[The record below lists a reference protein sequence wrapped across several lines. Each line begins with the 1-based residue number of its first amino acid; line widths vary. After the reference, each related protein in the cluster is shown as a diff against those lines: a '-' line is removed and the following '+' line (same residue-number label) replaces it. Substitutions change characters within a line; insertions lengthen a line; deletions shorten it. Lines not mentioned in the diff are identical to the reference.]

1 MLLSTILSQLVS
13 LSSFLSGIVFG
24 VFLCI
29 AALVHVLKSK
39 PEDTDAVA
47 VAAKSGSLRPTQSSI
62 QNMLDPSFLSA
73 SEVAALRELV
83 QFLDDFNSPLK
94 NFGGHLEQVYVERDA
109 ALKEAERHRGVP
121 LEQSEFAR
129 IERDFHGSIAEL
141 RDQSK
146 CAKTIA
152 QFLTDL
158 SKVVLSF
165 AKDLNKLS
173 GAARSNSNRCA
184 SNNATTGGDTKAD
197 MVASNWWQAL
207 HIALDCMSSDQEYLS
222 NHITD
227 DLLNYSAQMS
237 EELAVIEKKLQAEG
251 SRQLQAMKELLA
263 LLEARK
269 RDRDRYM
276 DKIAAPP
283 SALTTQTPEAVLAK
297 RRVRQ
302 KNNEDAVALQRG
314 LVLDAQRDFHL
325 LMTRIRADVQ
335 LTVLKAV
342 VDQHAQLM
350 KLCEALERQQ
360 SSYQM
365 IFKRMRIQLSNAAAS
380 LVQMIREEGTS
391 NAATGAAVHDQSST
405 NAVTA
410 ALDYMSILRGKMQE
424 VGVQGYEVKLH
435 AILGEL
441 LRLSTSTQFQLEMMQ
456 TTPASLQ
463 AHPQAGST
471 ARPAPRELGRLDMM
485 EESTSCLAASNPA
498 VLPHLPP
505 SFLGAVGT
513 ETCVWF
519 NSFSGRVYRDISN
532 SNYFYHWFC
541 RKASAML
548 NKGHRPDFVDEFRVE
563 GVRFGKLPPLLL
575 NVRWSPQLSASSMSE
590 KKKVGG
596 KTKDDDAATAAG
608 TEDSDDTDQEEGSTR
623 RTSSQHR
630 TTSGAA
636 DLEAEHYAA
645 CTADLAF
652 RSGIEFTVTTK

>member
-1 MLLSTILSQLVS
+1 MLLSILSQLVS
-13 LSSFLSGIVFG
+13 LSSFLSGILFG

-29 AALVHVLKSK
+29 AALIQVLKSK
-39 PEDTDAVA
+39 PADE
-47 VAAKSGSLRPTQSSI
+47 AADNIATRPAQKFIQS
-62 QNMLDPSFLSA
+62 MLEPSMSA
-73 SEVAALRELV
+73 KELAALRELIK
-83 QFLDDFNSPLK
+83 FLDDFNSPLK

-109 ALKEAERHRGVP
+109 ALKEAERHCGVP
-121 LEQSEFAR
+121 LEQTEFTR

-158 SKVVLSF
+158 SKVVISF

-173 GAARSNSNRCA
+173 SAARSNSNRA
-184 SNNATTGGDTKAD
+184 NNANNATDTKAD
-197 MVASNWWQAL
+197 LVASNWWQAL
-207 HIALDCMSSDQEYLS
+207 HISLDCMSSDQEYLA

-237 EELAVIEKKLQAEG
+237 EELSAIEKRLHADG
-251 SRQLQAMKELLA
+251 VRQLQTMKELLA
-263 LLEARK
+263 LLEAKK
-269 RDRDRYM
+269 RERDRYIE
-276 DKIAAPP
+276 KIAAPP
-283 SALTTQTPEAVLAK
+283 SALTTQTPETVLAK

-302 KNNEDAVALQRG
+302 KSNEDAVAHHRG
-314 LVLDAQRDFHL
+314 LVLDAQKDFHQ

-350 KLCEALERQQ
+350 KLCEALEKQQ
-360 SSYQM
+360 TSYQM

-380 LVQMIREEGTS
+380 LVQMIREEG
-391 NAATGAAVHDQSST
+391 GASSGVTAHDKSSI
-405 NAVTA
+405 AVT
-410 ALDYMSILRGKMQE
+410 LDYMSILRGKMLE

-441 LRLSTSTQFQLEMMQ
+441 LRLSTSTQFQLEM
-456 TTPASLQ
+456 Q
-463 AHPQAGST
+463 AHNQQVLPQPDS
-471 ARPAPRELGRLDMM
+471 PALPQDSREMGRLDMM

-498 VLPHLPP
+498 ILPHLPP

-532 SNYFYHWFC
+532 SSYFYHWFC
-541 RKASAML
+541 RKASSML
-548 NKGHRPDFVDEFRVE
+548 NKGPRPDYVDEFKVE

-575 NVRWSPQLSASSMSE
+575 NVRWSPQLSACTYSAKSE
-590 KKKVGG
+590 RKVGR
-596 KTKDDDAATAAG
+596 DIAANQTTR
-608 TEDSDDTDQEEGSTR
+608 TEDSDDSDQEVGGTAQQQR
-623 RTSSQHR
+623 KSSR
-630 TTSGAA
+630 ASAEA
-636 DLEAEHYAA
+636 DSDAEHYAA

-652 RSGIEFTVTTK
+652 RSGIEFTVKTK

>member
-1 MLLSTILSQLVS
+1 MVLSQLVS

-29 AALVHVLKSK
+29 AALVQVLKSK
-39 PEDTDAVA
+39 PADADS
-47 VAAKSGSLRPTQSSI
+47 VAATDSSGSRRPAQSSI
-62 QNMLDPSFLSA
+62 PNMMDPSSMSA
-73 SEVAALRELV
+73 GEVAALRELV

-121 LEQSEFAR
+121 LELSEFSR

-146 CAKTIA
+146 CAKTVA

-158 SKVVLSF
+158 SKVLLSF

-173 GAARSNSNRCA
+173 GAARSNSNRCT
-184 SNNATTGGDTKAD
+184 SNSTNAAVTGGDNSKAD

-222 NHITD
+222 SHITD
-227 DLLNYSAQMS
+227 DLLNYSSQMS
-237 EELAVIEKKLQAEG
+237 EELGVIEKRLQAEG
-251 SRQLQAMKELLA
+251 TRQLQAMKELLS

-269 RDRDRYM
+269 RDRDKYM

-302 KNNEDAVALQRG
+302 KSNEDAVAHQRG

-380 LVQMIREEGTS
+380 LVQMIREEGAS
-391 NAATGAAVHDQSST
+391 NAAVHDQST
-405 NAVTA
+405 NAVT
-410 ALDYMSILRGKMQE
+410 LDYMSILRGKMLE

-435 AILGEL
+435 AILGDL

-456 TTPASLQ
+456 KTPVSLQ
-463 AHPQAGST
+463 AHPQPGCST
-471 ARPAPRELGRLDMM
+471 TLGRLDMM

-532 SNYFYHWFC
+532 SDYFYHWFC

-548 NKGHRPDFVDEFRVE
+548 NKGHRPDYVDEFKVE

-575 NVRWSPQLSASSMSE
+575 NVRWSPQLSASMSE
-590 KKKVGG
+590 RKGG
-596 KTKDDDAATAAG
+596 KTKDEAGAATAEALAAVAG
-608 TEDSDDTDQEEGSTR
+608 TEDSDDSDQEEGSAR
-623 RTSSQHR
+623 RTPSHR
-630 TTSGAA
+630 NSGAV
-636 DLEAEHYAA
+636 DPEVEHYAA

>member
-1 MLLSTILSQLVS
+1 MVLSQLVS

-29 AALVHVLKSK
+29 AALVQVLKSK
-39 PEDTDAVA
+39 PADADA
-47 VAAKSGSLRPTQSSI
+47 LAATANGGSRRPAQSSI
-62 QNMLDPSFLSA
+62 QNMLDPSSMSA
-73 SEVAALRELV
+73 REVAALRELV

-109 ALKEAERHRGVP
+109 ALKEAERHRSVP

-173 GAARSNSNRCA
+173 GAARSNSNRCT
-184 SNNATTGGDTKAD
+184 SSSTNAAVTGGDSKAD

-227 DLLNYSAQMS
+227 DLLNYSSQMS
-237 EELAVIEKKLQAEG
+237 EELGAIEKRLQAEG
-251 SRQLQAMKELLA
+251 TRQLQAMKELLS

-302 KNNEDAVALQRG
+302 KSNEDAVAHQRG

-380 LVQMIREEGTS
+380 LVQMIREEGAS
-391 NAATGAAVHDQSST
+391 NAAVHDQST
-405 NAVTA
+405 NAVT
-410 ALDYMSILRGKMQE
+410 LDYMSILRGKMQE

-435 AILGEL
+435 TILGDL

-456 TTPASLQ
+456 KTPVSLQ
-463 AHPQAGST
+463 AHPQPGCST
-471 ARPAPRELGRLDMM
+471 ALGRLDMM

-532 SNYFYHWFC
+532 SDYFYHWFC

-548 NKGHRPDFVDEFRVE
+548 NKGHRPDYVDEFKVE

-575 NVRWSPQLSASSMSE
+575 NVRWSPQLSASISE
-590 KKKVGG
+590 RKVG
-596 KTKDDDAATAAG
+596 KTKDEAGAATAEALAAVAAAG
-608 TEDSDDTDQEEGSTR
+608 TEDSDDSDQEEGSAR
-623 RTSSQHR
+623 RTPSHR
-630 TTSGAA
+630 SSGAA
-636 DLEAEHYAA
+636 DPEVEHYAA

>member
-1 MLLSTILSQLVS
+1 MLQLSIILSQLVS

-29 AALVHVLKSK
+29 AALVQVLKSK
-39 PEDTDAVA
+39 PADEDAVA
-47 VAAKSGSLRPTQSSI
+47 ATANSGTRRSSQSSI
-62 QNMLDPSFLSA
+62 QNMLDPSSLSA
-73 SEVAALRELV
+73 KEVAALRELV

-109 ALKEAERHRGVP
+109 ALKEADRHRGVP

-141 RDQSK
+141 RDQAK

-184 SNNATTGGDTKAD
+184 SNNAVAAGGGDTKAD

-237 EELAVIEKKLQAEG
+237 EELAVIEKKLQVEG
-251 SRQLQAMKELLA
+251 TRQLQAMKELLA
-263 LLEARK
+263 QLEARK
-269 RDRDRYM
+269 RDRDRYL

-283 SALTTQTPEAVLAK
+283 STLTTQTPEAVLAK

-302 KNNEDAVALQRG
+302 KSNEDAVALQRG

-391 NAATGAAVHDQSST
+391 NAVTDQSTS
-405 NAVTA
+405 NAVVVT

-435 AILGEL
+435 AILGDL

-456 TTPASLQ
+456 TTPAVSCC
-463 AHPQAGST
+463 PPT
-471 ARPAPRELGRLDMM
+471 ALPAPKSMLQQGRLDMM

-548 NKGHRPDFVDEFRVE
+548 NKGHRPDYVDEFKVE

-575 NVRWSPQLSASSMSE
+575 NVRWSPQLSASMPMMMSGE
-590 KKKVGG
+590 RKKKESTVG
-596 KTKDDDAATAAG
+596 AG
-608 TEDSDDTDQEEGSTR
+608 TEDSDDTDQEEEGGSAR
-623 RTSSQHR
+623 RTPSHR
-630 TTSGAA
+630 TTSGTA
-636 DLEAEHYAA
+636 DPEAEHYAA